1 MLDHIVALK
10 TNLQEDD
17 LPVWQWLQSL
27 IRALGESGMSSE
39 ESSVE
44 SGVENVL
51 RVKHMEWR
59 RNIDRELEMV
69 DLQCIIDSDIFSQ
82 QGSRPLIR
90 KRAHDNPTTA
100 RKALAGLPLALYDGA
115 WMANLTERQLE
126 ALKISEEPFPWM
138 QVIVA

>member
-17 LPVWQWLQSL
+17 LTTWQWLQAL
-27 IRALGESGMSSE
+27 IKALGESGMSSK

-44 SGVENVL
+44 NGVENVL
-51 RVKHMEWR
+51 RVKNMEWR
-59 RNIDRELEMV
+59 RNI
-69 DLQCIIDSDIFSQ
+69 LQRIINSDIFFQRGSQ
-82 QGSRPLIR
+82 PLIR
-90 KRAHDNPTTA
+90 KRAHGNPTTT
-100 RKALAGLPLALYDGA
+100 RKALTGLPLALYDGA

-126 ALKISEEPFPWM
+126 ALKISQEPFSWV